1 MNEFVTL
8 DRCAAYVAARFAV
21 EALQEAAPGWCDNQL
36 VVEARRAAIA
46 VVMTIAEAI
55 ANDPCSPARRRCL
68 RAAMATA
75 IELAATIDVARALG
89 ARDDATGE
97 AQHRAGRTIAALGL
111 FFHAT
116 THPLVEEEMLIE
128 TAT

>member
-1 MNEFVTL
+1 VNEFDSL
-8 DRCAAYVAARFAV
+8 DRCAAYVAARAAV
-21 EALQEAAPGWCDNQL
+21 EAVHDAVAGWSEDQL
-36 VVEARRAAIA
+36 VGDARRAAVA

-55 ANDPCSPARRRCL
+55 ASEPCSPERRRCL
-68 RAAMATA
+68 RGAMATA

-89 ARDDATGE
+89 ARDEPTGE
-97 AQHRAGRTIAALGL
+97 AQLRAGRTIAALGM

-116 THPLVEEEMLIE
+116 THPIVEEDLIE